1 MTIKQNGA
9 TKAAPFHIDK
19 KVIAHLIKNHQV
31 DFFTHDVGEKGVN
44 GHWKDKQEFPS
55 VNQIIDNK
63 NYHIR
68 TRFWNWC
75 YHKSNI
81 RKNEFKINIDLF

>member
-31 DFFTHDVGEKGVN
+31 DFFTHDAG
-44 GHWKDKQEFPS
+44 D
-55 VNQIIDNK
+55 
-63 NYHIR
+63 
-68 TRFWNWC
+68 
-75 YHKSNI
+75 
-81 RKNEFKINIDLF
+81 

>member
-1 MTIKQNGA
+1 MAPQKQRHFILIKGYS
-9 TKAAPFHIDK
+9 TSD
-19 KVIAHLIKNHQV
+19 KNHQV
-31 DFFTHDVGEKGVN
+31 DFFTHDAGEKGVN

-68 TRFWNWC
+68 TGYGNNVDVDIDFL
-75 YHKSNI
+75 KNI
-81 RKNEFKINIDLF
+81 KTRNRYLN